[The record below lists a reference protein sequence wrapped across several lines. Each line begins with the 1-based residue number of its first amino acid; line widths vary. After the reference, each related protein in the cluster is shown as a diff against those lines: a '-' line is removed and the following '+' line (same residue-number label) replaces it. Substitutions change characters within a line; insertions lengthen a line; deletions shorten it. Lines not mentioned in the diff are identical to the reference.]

1 MADLSKPGDAAPAPS
16 GLWSAIKKVFSRLL
30 DWFAIQPL
38 AVRLTLLALAALIP
52 ATALYSFTLRHKQAA
67 LAAEVKAMVVAGKS
81 GEGMWTFND
90 KLPVVFGT
98 GSVLGFLDASPVER
112 ITVVYEPLLWNASE
126 RIFLIESKG
135 RQYAYYPSDMESKIV
150 ADKAVSA
157 AWGSKLVFIPRAEL
171 QSSAADLFAR
181 LDQRFADARPR
192 SEKDSWR
199 AGVSGALSVALTLG
213 VLAFLVVQLKAQ
225 YKSLKF
231 IEPDQVKG
239 SIDDLVGM
247 DDIKAEVAQIKD
259 QYQRRAEYA
268 EYGISKPFNVMFSG
282 PAGTGKTKLASYL
295 AKELHLPILF
305 HSAANLET
313 GFVSG
318 GSNTLGR
325 IMTMARRRRHC
336 IVFLDEAQDLFM
348 KRGGRRKF
356 DDDTANTLLSV
367 LDGVRSKNE
376 AEIIW
381 IVASN
386 FNSETM
392 EMDEAMLRRFQ
403 MKVDFRMPNGE
414 ERLAIIG
421 HYLRQRADKV
431 LPNLDLHHVV
441 DVTEGRSPADLE
453 TIVNQAGISAVQTG
467 SMIDADTL
475 MQAAERVLVGNVNLH
490 TTQDRERDRYVI
502 AVHEWGHFLVDLAH
516 ERQLPNSNWAQILAN
531 MKTIKISLKAN
542 ARTNALGF
550 VFHKQGVNLLKTKS
564 DIEHDVRVLLGG
576 MANEELFFGEEGT
589 TNGAHNDITRV
600 TQLLHHAVGE
610 MGMYRK
616 TRLNFGS
623 LAKDRSGGGRELDED
638 TRSLMLRACRRLGH
652 RTAKVPAGPETFPA
666 LAGCAQFGVDD
677 VDADVGVEQ
686 DHGVISARI
695 WSLGCSRVH
704 TIVAMFIAQSDSPSI
719 SAYSPAVA
727 ILGLVLWQWSAM
739 APTMIWSNWLACTPI
754 AAKPVGRP
762 KRAFMSSIAS
772 GMSLPDVKPMAWA
785 MRCRR
790 CSF

>member
-1 MADLSKPGDAAPAPS
+1 MADQSKPGDAEPEPT
-16 GLWSAIKKVFSRLL
+16 GVWMAIKKVIRSLM
-30 DWFAIQPL
+30 DWFAIQPRTVRL
-38 AVRLTLLALAALIP
+38 AVLVVVFLIP
-52 ATALYSFTLRHKQAA
+52 ATGIYSLTLLHK
-67 LAAEVKAMVVAGKS
+67 KATLTSEIEAMGVAGNN

-90 KLPVVFGT
+90 QLPIVFGT
-98 GSVLGFLDASPVER
+98 GSLLKFLESSPVER

-126 RIFLIESKG
+126 RIFLIESLG
-135 RQYAYYPSDMESKIV
+135 RHYAYYPSDMESKII
-150 ADKAVSA
+150 ADKAVNA
-157 AWGSKLVFIPRAEL
+157 PWGSKLVFIPRAEL
-171 QSSAADLFAR
+171 PSSSLELFAR
-181 LDQRFADARPR
+181 LDQRFADARPQ

-199 AGVSGALSVALTLG
+199 AGASGALSLLLTLG
-213 VLAFLVVQLKAQ
+213 VLAFLYVQLKAQ

-231 IEPDQVKG
+231 IEPDQVSG

-247 DDIKAEVAQIKD
+247 DDIKADVAQIMD
-259 QYQRRAEYA
+259 QYERRTEYA

-295 AKELHLPILF
+295 AKELNLPILF

-367 LDGVRSKNE
+367 LDGVRSKNDT
-376 AEIIW
+376 EILW

-403 MKVDFRMPNGE
+403 MKVDFRMPNRD

-421 HYLRQRADKV
+421 HYLSRRADKV
-431 LPNLDLHHVV
+431 LPALDLRHLV

-453 TIVNQAGISAVQTG
+453 TIVNQAGITAVQAG
-467 SMIDADTL
+467 EMISDHTL
-475 MQAAERVLVGNVNLH
+475 MQAAERVLVGNVNTH
-490 TTQDRERDRYVI
+490 TTQERDRDRRII
-502 AVHEWGHFLVDLAH
+502 AIHELGHFLVDFEC
-516 ERQLPNSNWAQILAN
+516 ERRLTQGNWAQMLAE

-550 VFHKQGVNLLKTKS
+550 VFHKQSANLLKS
-564 DIEHDVRVLLGG
+564 RGNIEHDVRVLLGG
-576 MANEELFFGEEGT
+576 MANEELFFGEGGT

-600 TQLLHHAVGE
+600 TQLLYHAVGE

-623 LAKDRSGGGRELDED
+623 LTKDRSGDGRELDDE
-638 TRSLMLRACRRLGH
+638 TRSLM
-652 RTAKVPAGPETFPA
+652 E
-666 LAGCAQFGVDD
+666 
-677 VDADVGVEQ
+677 
-686 DHGVISARI
+686 
-695 WSLGCSRVH
+695 
-704 TIVAMFIAQSDSPSI
+704 AQSERL
-719 SAYSPAVA
+719 YSEAKAV
-727 ILGLVLWQWSAM
+727 LQVL
-739 APTMIWSNWLACTPI
+739 
-754 AAKPVGRP
+754 KPLTEHLVGRLLN
-762 KRAFMSSIAS
+762 A
-772 GMSLPDVKPMAWA
+772 GEMSLAEALSDI
-785 MRCRR
+785 R
-790 CSF
+790 SFESLQA

>member
-1 MADLSKPGDAAPAPS
+1 MTDLSKPGDAAAAPS
-16 GLWSAIKKVFSRLL
+16 GLWFAIKKVFNWLL

-38 AVRLTLLALAALIP
+38 AIRLAVLLVAALIP
-52 ATALYSFTLRHKQAA
+52 ATGIYSFTLLNKQAT

-126 RIFLIESKG
+126 RIFLIESNG
-135 RQYAYYPSDMESKIV
+135 RHYAYYPSDMESKIV
-150 ADKAVSA
+150 ADKAVNA
-157 AWGSKLVFIPRAEL
+157 AWGGKMVFIPRAEL
-171 QSSAADLFAR
+171 QPSALDLFAR
-181 LDQRFADARPR
+181 LDQRFADARPQA
-192 SEKDSWR
+192 EKASWR

-213 VLAFLVVQLKAQ
+213 VLAFLFVQLKAQ

-231 IEPDQVKG
+231 IEPDQVSG

-259 QYQRRAEYA
+259 QYQRRTEYA
-268 EYGISKPFNVMFSG
+268 EYGVSKPFNVMFSG

-325 IMTMARRRRHC
+325 IMTMARRRKHC

-403 MKVDFRMPNGE
+403 MKVDFRMPNRD
-414 ERLAIIG
+414 ERLSIIG

-431 LPNLDLHHVV
+431 LPDLDLRHLV

-453 TIVNQAGISAVQTG
+453 TIVNQAGITAVQVG
-467 SMIDADTL
+467 QMIGADTL
-475 MQAAERVLVGNVNLH
+475 MQAAERVLVGNVNTH
-490 TTQDRERDRYVI
+490 TTQERDRDRRII
-502 AVHEWGHFLVDLAH
+502 AVHEWGHFLVDLEY
-516 ERQLPNSNWAQILAN
+516 ERRLTQGNWVQILAD
-531 MKTIKISLKAN
+531 MKTVKISLKAN

-550 VFHKQGVNLLKTKS
+550 VIHKQGANLLKSKS

-576 MANEELFFGEEGT
+576 MANEELFFGEDGT

-623 LAKDRSGGGRELDED
+623 LAKDRSGGGRELDAD
-638 TRSLMLRACRRLGH
+638 TRSLM
-652 RTAKVPAGPETFPA
+652 E
-666 LAGCAQFGVDD
+666 
-677 VDADVGVEQ
+677 
-686 DHGVISARI
+686 
-695 WSLGCSRVH
+695 
-704 TIVAMFIAQSDSPSI
+704 AQSERL
-719 SAYSPAVA
+719 YSETKAV
-727 ILGLVLWQWSAM
+727 LQPL
-739 APTMIWSNWLACTPI
+739 
-754 AAKPVGRP
+754 KPLTEHLVGRLLQ
-762 KRAFMSSIAS
+762 A
-772 GMSLPDVKPMAWA
+772 GEMSLAEVLAEI
-785 MRCRR
+785 R
-790 CSF
+790 SFEALHA